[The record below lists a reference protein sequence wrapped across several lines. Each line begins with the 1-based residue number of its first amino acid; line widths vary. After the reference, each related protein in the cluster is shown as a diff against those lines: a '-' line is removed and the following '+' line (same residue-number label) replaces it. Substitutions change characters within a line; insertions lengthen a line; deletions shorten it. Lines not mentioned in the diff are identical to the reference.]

1 MYQISKTIEKRRV
14 NMKKAERKWVLLV
27 VCMALIPVGFA
38 ISVSAA
44 VWPTRP
50 VQVFVWAAAGGNTD
64 LSNRAIWAG
73 VEELTKMT
81 CNVNQATGAM
91 GGLAAAKVWDARRD
105 GQTVLGLSDS
115 MHAIGLMGAHHTT
128 SKDWDIFVIST
139 GNGIISVRAD
149 SPYKTFEDLVEA
161 TQKKPGMIPLGHSVI
176 GNIWHVQTL
185 LVENYGGIKFKH
197 VPFEGSSKAVTALM
211 TNEVEAVGCEF
222 GEIYEFIRS
231 GRARPLITMERQPF
245 DIAGVKLRM
254 AEEVLPGIKKAPHV
268 ITWLA
273 SAIPADTPKE
283 IKDAWAEALQKSFKT
298 EKVQSVL
305 KGRYMKPLGWMPAES
320 RVKLAE
326 MDRTYMWI
334 IYDLGLAKKSPLDF
348 GVQRP

>member
-1 MYQISKTIEKRRV
+1 MR
-14 NMKKAERKWVLLV
+14 KAEKKWEILAVFAVL
-27 VCMALIPVGFA
+27 ISVGFA
-38 ISVSAA
+38 IPVSAA

-64 LSNRAIWAG
+64 LSNRAIWAV
-73 VEELTKMT
+73 VEEQTKMT

-105 GQTVLGLSDS
+105 GHTVLGLSDS
-115 MHAIGLMGAHHTT
+115 MHAIGVMGAHPTT

-161 TQKKPGMIPLGHSVI
+161 VKKNPGKIPLGHSVI

-185 LVENYGGIKFKH
+185 LVENYGGVNFKH

-211 TNEVEAVGCEF
+211 TNEVEAVSCEF

-231 GRARPLITMERQPF
+231 GRVRPLITMERQPF
-245 DIAGVKLRM
+245 DVAGVKLRM

-283 IKDAWAEALQKSFKT
+283 IKDAWAEALTKSFNS

-305 KGRYMKPLGWMPAES
+305 KGRYMKPLGWAPAES
-320 RVKLAE
+320 RAKLAE

>member
-1 MYQISKTIEKRRV
+1 
-14 NMKKAERKWVLLV
+14 MKKAERKWVLLV
-27 VCMALIPVGFA
+27 MCAVLISVGFVVP
-38 ISVSAA
+38 VSAA
-44 VWPTRP
+44 EWPTRP
-50 VQVFVWAAAGGNTD
+50 VQVFVWASAGGNTD

-73 VEELTKMT
+73 VEDLTKMT

-105 GQTVLGLSDS
+105 GHTVLGLSDS
-115 MHAIGLMGAHHTT
+115 MHAIGVMGAHHTT

-161 TQKKPGMIPLGHSVI
+161 TKKKPGMIPLGHSVI

-231 GRARPLITMERQPF
+231 GKVRPLITMERQPF

-283 IKDAWAEALQKSFKT
+283 IKDAWAAALKKSFNT

-305 KGRYMKPLGWMPAES
+305 KGRYMKPLGWIPSES

-334 IYDLGLAKKSPLDF
+334 INDLGLAKKSPLEF